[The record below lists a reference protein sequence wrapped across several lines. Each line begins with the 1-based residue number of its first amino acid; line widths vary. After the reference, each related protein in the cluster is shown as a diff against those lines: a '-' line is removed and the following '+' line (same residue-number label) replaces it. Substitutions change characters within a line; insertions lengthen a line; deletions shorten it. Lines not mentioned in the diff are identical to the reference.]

1 MFQIGNERVAL
12 VTDTSCDLSDE
23 QLSQYDIRTVAL
35 RVATSQGEFRDR
47 LEITQE
53 QLYDLLQREVPKT
66 SLPLPED
73 VSNLY
78 RTLHDEG
85 ATSILHLSI
94 SGSLSGTFNMVS
106 LLAED
111 FEDMKIH
118 VFDSKTLSCGLGLL
132 VLEAAE
138 SLQNGMSV
146 EDTIALLE
154 KRREHQLGAFVIRT
168 LEFLRKGG
176 RIGRVEGAIGSLLQ
190 IKPVIYVNDEGVYN
204 TLCKA
209 RGFSNALTA
218 MVDEIIRRCNIL
230 GCKMIVVVPS
240 KDMKER
246 GLTPTRKE
254 IREDAVAVL
263 KEMVKKCEPHGIR
276 LSLEFCGEPSMT
288 INRFE
293 DAYAIVEEV
302 NSPLV
307 GVTLDQYHFYAMGS
321 GWDTLEKADGK
332 KIFVWH
338 LNGTEDMP
346 CGAYYN
352 NDEKRLWPGA
362 EGDCLPHARYADTL
376 RKIGFDGDCC
386 TIEIFRPAY
395 YEMSQEEN
403 VKKSA
408 EVTRAHVAK
417 YAQF

>member
-1 MFQIGNERVAL
+1 MKIGFNEGCNRFCENHSVLEDLDLCEKYGFDYIDIQSECLDREIAAGKYTIDDLGAWFADPKHHLKMLSYNAL
-12 VTDTSCDLSDE
+12 IFFNMK
-23 QLSQYDIRTVAL
+23 Q
-35 RVATSQGEFRDR
+35 
-47 LEITQE
+47 TQE
-53 QLYDLLQREVPKT
+53 EKDAVMAKLDQ
-66 SLPLPED
+66 
-73 VSNLY
+73 
-78 RTLHDEG
+78 
-85 ATSILHLSI
+85 I
-94 SGSLSGTFNMVS
+94 
-106 LLAED
+106 
-111 FEDMKIH
+111 
-118 VFDSKTLSCGLGLL
+118 
-132 VLEAAE
+132 
-138 SLQNGMSV
+138 
-146 EDTIALLE
+146 IA
-154 KRREHQLGAFVIRT
+154 
-168 LEFLRKGG
+168 
-176 RIGRVEGAIGSLLQ
+176 
-190 IKPVIYVNDEGVYN
+190 D
-204 TLCKA
+204 
-209 RGFSNALTA
+209 
-218 MVDEIIRRCNIL
+218 CNKL

-352 NDEKRLWPGA
+352 NDEKRLWPG
-362 EGDCLPHARYADTL
+362 EPGDCLDHKRYADTL
-376 RKIGFDGDCC
+376 KKIGFEGDVC
-386 TIEIFRPAY
+386 TMEVFRPDY
-395 YEMSQEEN
+395 YKLSSEEN
-403 VKKSA
+403 IKKAA
-408 EVTRAHVAK
+408 EVTKAHVAK
-417 YAQF
+417 YWAD